1 VSFPA
6 GTVFTVLFPRLFGGS
21 GKLLEQMKQFEE
33 ITEKSTAKI
42 MLIRNNNL
50 AVSNEG
56 LSDLSA
62 FFKEAF

>member
-1 VSFPA
+1 M
-6 GTVFTVLFPRLFGGS
+6 
-21 GKLLEQMKQFEE
+21 LEQMKQFEE